1 MSAGPLISIVM
12 PTFNS
17 MRYIQDTIHSLQKQ
31 SYGHYELLVCDGGST
46 DGTLEYLDGLGD
58 HRIRI
63 VSRKD
68 SGLANSLNIG
78 FGHAQGELFC
88 WLNSDD
94 VYLDIHTLKRVVA
107 AFQSKQLNFV
117 VGGAA
122 TMSEEGILQHFMM
135 PWIVKWP
142 FKFRGYSNIFT
153 GSLFFTRHAWQQFGG
168 FSEKNKYAFEYE
180 LTNYLLNICK
190 KGQVLGGKPLAAFR
204 LRSDSVSGANRQGLF
219 VERSLIFGREIY
231 DAATF
236 NEQLK
241 ALLYINKAD
250 YFDYKFKYSKLYGIK
265 NWHCCLN

>member
-122 TMSEEGILQHFMM
+122 TMSEDGILQHFML

-204 LRSDSVSGANRQGLF
+204 LRSDSVSGANSVKLREEQEKIFQMKIKSNLSISEKIKRLISHLQNKRLVDLLRYRLF
-219 VERSLIFGREIY
+219 
-231 DAATF
+231 
-236 NEQLK
+236 
-241 ALLYINKAD
+241 
-250 YFDYKFKYSKLYGIK
+250 K
-265 NWHCCLN
+265 NAK